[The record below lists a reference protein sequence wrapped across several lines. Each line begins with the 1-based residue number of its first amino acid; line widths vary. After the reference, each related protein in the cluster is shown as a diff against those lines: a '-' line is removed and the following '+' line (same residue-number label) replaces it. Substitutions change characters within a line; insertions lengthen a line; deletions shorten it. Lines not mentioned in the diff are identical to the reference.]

1 MAKPEWM
8 PQRLYQWVKP
18 RSLILHAVYVAC
30 STGCLIAMWWQIHRA
45 MQGNVLSYLYSVEW
59 PTFVVVGGIGWWQ
72 LFHDTP
78 EFIAERRAY
87 HQRMRRASAE
97 VVARTLPRSALA
109 LTVDSHD
116 LPANRLGAGL
126 SGPQLQ
132 AAAAG
137 GDPQA
142 AGGPATPA
150 VAHGGVPRNSALR
163 GPASGE
169 AATLIL
175 SGSNDRA
182 LDGSR
187 LGGSGYLASSD
198 GIRSDGTDGDVE
210 DEMTQYNRYLALLAV
225 RGKAKTW
232 RNPHGFKA
240 EGSS

>member
-1 MAKPEWM
+1 MAKPAWM

-18 RSLILHAVYVAC
+18 RSLILHLVYVSC

-116 LPANRLGAGL
+116 LPANRLGAGPSEAIGQGEVLWNRALQSPGSREEATLVL
-126 SGPQLQ
+126 SDSNNSVYDPNRSGANGSLVGLDGTYADEP
-132 AAAAG
+132 G
-137 GDPQA
+137 GD
-142 AGGPATPA
+142 
-150 VAHGGVPRNSALR
+150 S
-163 GPASGE
+163 
-169 AATLIL
+169 
-175 SGSNDRA
+175 
-182 LDGSR
+182 
-187 LGGSGYLASSD
+187 
-198 GIRSDGTDGDVE
+198 E

>member
-1 MAKPEWM
+1 M
-8 PQRLYQWVKP
+8 PQGLYQWVKP
-18 RSLILHAVYVAC
+18 RSLILHLVYLSC

-116 LPANRLGAGL
+116 LPANRLGAGP
-126 SGPQLQ
+126 SEAVGQGEVIWNRALQ
-132 AAAAG
+132 
-137 GDPQA
+137 
-142 AGGPATPA
+142 TP
-150 VAHGGVPRNSALR
+150 GSR
-163 GPASGE
+163 E
-169 AATLIL
+169 EATLIL
-175 SGSNDRA
+175 SDSNNSVYDPSRSGGNGSLA
-182 LDGSR
+182 GLDGTYADEP
-187 LGGSGYLASSD
+187 GGDS
-198 GIRSDGTDGDVE
+198 E